1 VAKSSKNTVLPL
13 RWFHYPSASARRLL
27 VPIAG
32 YLRISDA
39 DLADIR
45 RAVRLGELTKEE
57 GAERER
63 KGVLKQRDDIVE
75 LAARHGYAPD
85 EIVWFE
91 DNNLSAFSRTVK
103 RKDFDR
109 LQCGLARGD
118 LDGVLFYDID
128 RYARQPRDLERT
140 IDIYET
146 SKRPL
151 IFDGLSGQNFDL
163 TTPDG
168 RFSARL
174 FVSIANKS
182 SEDTRRRIERE
193 TRRMAQAGEFHG
205 GTPAFGWDPGD
216 RKKIDP
222 TAADMIRRGTKWF
235 IRGDRIPTALGRF
248 AEEGLI
254 NPSTGRPFSRE
265 HWRRILMRARNA
277 GIIVYRGQ
285 PLKGED
291 GEYVMGDW
299 PPIVSVEEWEA
310 VMAKVASRQKATKP
324 DTTTKYLLSGIARCG
339 RCGARMHG
347 NPTWQKGKRTDTYAY
362 NCQKRA
368 ADECGAMQIT
378 GPPVDQMVRQLVWSV
393 LERSLAGQAVKNE
406 KEKETWPRQAELD
419 GTEAEIRE
427 VKEQWA
433 RREIRA
439 SIYASTLETLE
450 SDRDSLKAERALFNT
465 SATATAPLHAEV
477 FQEGWDGLSLERQR
491 LVVRSVL
498 SAVLIHPAKSRGA
511 RFDPDR
517 VEPAFRHS

>member
-1 VAKSSKNTVLPL
+1 M
-13 RWFHYPSASARRLL
+13 
-27 VPIAG
+27 PIAG

-45 RAVRLGELTKEE
+45 RAVRLGEITKDE

-63 KGVLKQRDDIVE
+63 KGVLKQRDDITE
-75 LAARHGYAPD
+75 LAARHGYTPD
-85 EIVWFE
+85 QVVWFE

-109 LQCGLARGD
+109 LQKGLSRGD

-182 SEDTRRRIERE
+182 SEDTRRRIKRE
-193 TRRMAQAGEFHG
+193 VRRMAQAGEFHG
-205 GTPAFGWDPGD
+205 GTPAFGWDPND
-216 RKKIDP
+216 RKKLNP
-222 TAADMIRRGTKWF
+222 AASDMIRRGTKWF
-235 IRGDRIPTALGRF
+235 IQGDRIPTVLGRF

-265 HWRRILMRARNA
+265 HWRRILMRPRNA
-277 GIIVYRGQ
+277 GILVYQGE
-285 PLKGED
+285 PMKDED

-299 PPIVSVEEWEA
+299 PPIVTVEEWEA
-310 VMAKVASRQKATKP
+310 VMAKIASRQKSTRP
-324 DTTTKYLLSGIARCG
+324 DTTTKYLLSGITRCG

-347 NPTWQKGKRTDTYAY
+347 APTWQKGKKSNTYAY
-362 NCQKRA
+362 SCQKRA
-368 ADECGAMQIT
+368 ADECGAMQVT
-378 GPPVDQMVRQLVWSV
+378 GPQVDQMVRQLVWSV
-393 LERSLAGQAVKNE
+393 IERSLAGQAVKE
-406 KEKETWPRQAELD
+406 EAIAWPGQAELD
-419 GTEAEIRE
+419 EVEIE
-427 VKEQWA
+427 IKDLKGKWA

-439 SIYASTLETLE
+439 SIYVSTLEALE
-450 SDRDSLKAERALFNT
+450 SDRDNLKADRALFNT
-465 SATATAPLHAEV
+465 SSTIPMHTDFAEKGWTA
-477 FQEGWDGLSLERQR
+477 LSLERQR
-491 LVVRSVL
+491 EVVRSVL
-498 SAVLIHPAKSRGA
+498 SAVLVHAAKSRGA
-511 RFDPDR
+511 NFDAER
-517 VEPAFRHS
+517 IEPVFR

>member
-1 VAKSSKNTVLPL
+1 M
-13 RWFHYPSASARRLL
+13 
-27 VPIAG
+27 PIAG

-45 RAVRLGELTKEE
+45 RAVRLGEISKEE

-63 KGVLKQRDDIVE
+63 KGVLKQRDDIIG
-75 LAARHGYAPD
+75 LAARHGYGPD
-85 EIVWFE
+85 QIVWFE
-91 DNNLSAFSRTVK
+91 DNNLSAFSRAVK

-109 LQCGLARGD
+109 LQRWLAKGD
-118 LDGVLFYDID
+118 LDGALFYDID

-174 FVSIANKS
+174 FVSIANKA
-182 SEDTRRRIERE
+182 SEDTRRRITRE
-193 TRRMAQAGEFHG
+193 NRRMAQAGEFHG
-205 GTPAFGWDPGD
+205 GTPAFGWDPTD
-216 RKKIDP
+216 RKKLDP

-235 IRGDRIPTALGRF
+235 IQGDRIPTALARF
-248 AEEGLI
+248 AEEGLL

-277 GIIVYRGQ
+277 GIRIYQGE
-285 PLKGED
+285 PMKDED
-291 GEYVMGDW
+291 GGYVMGDW
-299 PPIVSVEEWEA
+299 PPIVTTEEWEA
-310 VMAKVASRQKATKP
+310 VMAKIASRQKKTKP

-347 NPTWQKGKRTDTYAY
+347 NPTWQKGKKTDTYAY

-368 ADECGAMQIT
+368 ADECGAMQVT
-378 GPPVDQMVRQLVWSV
+378 GPPVDRMVRQLVWSV
-393 LERSLAGQAVKNE
+393 VERSLAGQAVK
-406 KEKETWPRQAELD
+406 KEDVAWPHQAELNEV
-419 GTEAEIRE
+419 EAEI
-427 VKEQWA
+427 KDLNAKWA

-439 SIYASTLETLE
+439 SIYVSTLEALE
-450 SDRDSLKAERALFNT
+450 SDRDSLKADRALFNT
-465 SATATAPLHAEV
+465 SATAPL
-477 FQEGWDGLSLERQR
+477 QEDVLQKGWEGLSLERQR
-491 LVVRSVL
+491 QIVRSVL
-498 SAVLIHPAKSRGA
+498 SAVMIHPAKSRGA
-511 RFDPDR
+511 NFDPTR
-517 VEPAFRHS
+517 VEPVFQQS